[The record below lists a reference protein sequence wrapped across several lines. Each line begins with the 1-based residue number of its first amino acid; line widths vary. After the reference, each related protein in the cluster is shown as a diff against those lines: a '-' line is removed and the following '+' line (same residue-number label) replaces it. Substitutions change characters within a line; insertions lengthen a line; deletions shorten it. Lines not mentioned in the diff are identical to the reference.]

1 MWWLP
6 RWQQVGFQ
14 VRPLGL
20 PTMIEGQA
28 CIAASI
34 KISQE
39 SLDQVRGLAGLRDF
53 SLVRHR
59 DVSPILDQV
68 PHVAA

>member
-1 MWWLP
+1 
-6 RWQQVGFQ
+6 
-14 VRPLGL
+14 
-20 PTMIEGQA
+20 MIEGQA

-59 DVSPILDQV
+59 DVSPILDRV